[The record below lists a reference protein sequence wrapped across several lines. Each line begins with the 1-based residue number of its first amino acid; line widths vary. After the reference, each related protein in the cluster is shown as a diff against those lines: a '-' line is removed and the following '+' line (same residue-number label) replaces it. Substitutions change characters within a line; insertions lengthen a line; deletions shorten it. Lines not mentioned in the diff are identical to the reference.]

1 MIQNIAL
8 LGVGLIGGSLGLA
21 WKKNSPAPHL
31 TGYDRPDVLDE
42 ALKRGAIDAR
52 AADPAAAVQDAD
64 LVVLAAPISAN
75 LRILELIGPHLKPG
89 AIVTDVSSVKA
100 PVVEHARAVL
110 PAGIPFIG
118 GHPMAGS
125 EHSGVSHAEALLF
138 ENATYVLCPPGGLSE
153 SSFTAQYAEVIA
165 LFENTGAR
173 LLVLEAARHD
183 RIAAAVSHLPQLLA
197 VLLMNFAAEKNTED
211 EAYLRLAAGGFRDLT
226 RIAASPFNIW
236 RDILIANQGHLLDVM
251 AQFASQ
257 FQKMRNRLIEED
269 LLDLQQAFQ
278 TARSSRQNIPKN
290 TKGFLHPLSDVFVYV
305 EDHPGALLGIVQAL
319 YEAELNIKDIELLKM
334 REGTGGTFRLGF
346 KDDDVAKAAVSALQG
361 RAYTAFQL

>member
-1 MIQNIAL
+1 
-8 LGVGLIGGSLGLA
+8 
-21 WKKNSPAPHL
+21 
-31 TGYDRPDVLDE
+31 
-42 ALKRGAIDAR
+42 
-52 AADPAAAVQDAD
+52 
-64 LVVLAAPISAN
+64 
-75 LRILELIGPHLKPG
+75 
-89 AIVTDVSSVKA
+89 
-100 PVVEHARAVL
+100 
-110 PAGIPFIG
+110 
-118 GHPMAGS
+118 MAGS

-153 SSFTAQYAEVIA
+153 SAFTAQYAGVIA
-165 LFENTGAR
+165 LFESTGAR
-173 LLVLEAARHD
+173 LLVLEAAQHD

-197 VLLMNFAAEKNTED
+197 VLLMNFAAEKNEED

-226 RIAASPFNIW
+226 RIASSPFIIW

-251 AQFASQ
+251 AQFAVH

-269 LLDLQQAFQ
+269 LLDLQQSFQ
-278 TARSSRQNIPKN
+278 TARSSRQSIPKN

-346 KDDDVAKAAVSALQG
+346 KDNGVAKAAVSALQE